1 MNNILIL
8 IGRIT
13 RNIELKYTNSNKPYT
28 NINLA
33 VNNGKEDTS
42 FIDVKLFNNLA
53 QTVSK
58 YCKKGDLIG
67 IQGMVKNNNWEDN
80 EGKKHYDYTFIA
92 NKVTFLHSSNKDIKN
107 KSDGEIVRDLMNS
120 DDPFREINGQFSLDD
135 LDLNDSLPF

>member
-13 RNIELKYTNSNKPYT
+13 RNIELKNLSNDKCMT

-53 QTVSK
+53 QTVCK

-67 IQGMVKNNNWEDN
+67 IQGIVKNNNWEDN
-80 EGKKHYDYTFIA
+80 EGKKHYDYTFVA
-92 NKVTFLHSSNKDIKN
+92 NKVTFLQTSNKEEKE
-107 KSDGEIVRDLMNS
+107 KSDSEIVRDVVNGN
-120 DDPFREINGQFSLDD
+120 DPFKEFADEFELT
-135 LDLNDSLPF
+135 DSDLPF

>member
-13 RNIELKYTNSNKPYT
+13 RNIELKNLSNDKCMT

-42 FIDVKLFNNLA
+42 FIDVKLFGNLA
-53 QTVSK
+53 QTVCK

-67 IQGMVKNNNWEDN
+67 IQGIVKNNNWEDN
-80 EGKKHYDYTFIA
+80 QGKKHYDYTFVA

-107 KSDGEIVRDLMNS
+107 KSDGEVVRDLMNS
-120 DDPFREINGQFSLDD
+120 NDPFKEFADEVEITDED
-135 LDLNDSLPF
+135 LPF

>member
-13 RNIELKYTNSNKPYT
+13 RNIELKDLSNDKCMT

-33 VNNGKEDTS
+33 VNNSKDDTS

-67 IQGMVKNNNWEDN
+67 IQGIVKNNNWEDN
-80 EGKKHYDYTFIA
+80 KGKVHYDYSFIA
-92 NKVTFLHSSNKDIKN
+92 NKVTFLHSSNKEIKN

-120 DDPFREINGQFSLDD
+120 NDPFKEFADEVEITDED
-135 LDLNDSLPF
+135 LPF

>member
-8 IGRIT
+8 TGRIT

-33 VNNGKEDTS
+33 VNNAKDDTT
-42 FIDVKLFNNLA
+42 FIDIKLFNNLA

-80 EGKKHYDYTFIA
+80 EGKKHYDYTFVA
-92 NKVTFLHSSNKDIKN
+92 NKVTFLQTSNKEVRE
-107 KSDGEIVRDLMNS
+107 KSNSEIVRDVVNS
-120 DDPFREINGQFSLDD
+120 NDPFKEFAEEFELTDD
-135 LDLNDSLPF
+135 MLPF

>member
-13 RNIELKYTNSNKPYT
+13 RNIELKNLSNDKCMT

-33 VNNGKEDTS
+33 VNNNKDDTS

-80 EGKKHYDYTFIA
+80 EGKKHYDYTFVA
-92 NKVTFLHSSNKDIKN
+92 NKVTFLHSSNKEIKN
-107 KSDGEIVRDLMNS
+107 KRDGEIVRDLMNS
-120 DDPFREINGQFSLDD
+120 NDPFREFADEVEITDED
-135 LDLNDSLPF
+135 LPF